1 MYFTMLTVLTTTQLF
16 SVMEDDRGSS
26 VTSNLFSDQVIK
38 NAAWRSRLIND
49 TWQPERKRSVQ
60 TFIHL
65 WTYTVH
71 LSVRPH
77 THTSSYSSSIFPS
90 SYLHPLLTLGYVC
103 VCVCV
108 CVWCVCV
115 CVCVCVSCLQMTHVL
130 QRLTCLCRCV
140 CCLSPEVEATPVR
153 TVWTPEAPLTY
164 MHTHTLD

>member
-1 MYFTMLTVLTTTQLF
+1 MLTVLTTTQLF

-38 NAAWRSRLIND
+38 NAAWRSWLIND

-90 SYLHPLLTLGYVC
+90 SYLHPSLTLGYVC

-108 CVWCVCV
+108 CVCE
-115 CVCVCVSCLQMTHVL
+115 LFANDT
-130 QRLTCLCRCV
+130 RA
-140 CCLSPEVEATPVR
+140 PEVDLFVQMCVLFVSRGWGYSSSDCVDSWGT
-153 TVWTPEAPLTY
+153 TY
-164 MHTHTLD
+164 LHAHTHWIDSHWHWFS